1 MQFWKD
7 ADEPIHFFVKMFEEA
22 MKEQDLVEGVKKV
35 NQLILFDYTANGPDC
50 CFWLDCRNGQAMVG
64 PGHPEGKPDLIMSL
78 NADDA
83 HRAWSNKLNP
93 VIAITTRKIKVKG
106 SPAGLLKLVPKM
118 GKLAEIYCG
127 VLKSEG
133 REDLILK

>member
-7 ADEPIHFFVKMFEEA
+7 ADEPIRFFVKMFETA
-22 MKEQDLVEGVKKV
+22 MNEPDLVEGVKKV
-35 NQLILFDYTANGPDC
+35 NQLILFDYTANGPNC
-50 CFWLDCRNGQAMVG
+50 CFWLDSRGGQAKVG
-64 PGHPEGKPDLIMSL
+64 AGHPADKPDLIMSL
-78 NADDA
+78 DADNA

-93 VIAITTRKIKVKG
+93 VVAITTRKIKVKG

-118 GKLAEIYCG
+118 GKLAEIYNG
-127 VLKSEG
+127 VLRSEG

>member
-1 MQFWKD
+1 MEFWKD
-7 ADEPIHFFVKMFEEA
+7 ENEPITFFVKMFEAA

-35 NQLILFDYTANGPDC
+35 NQLILFDYTVDGPNC
-50 CFWLDCRNGQAMVG
+50 CFWLDSRGGQAKVG

-78 NADDA
+78 NADNA

-93 VIAITTRKIKVKG
+93 VVAITTRKIKVKG

-118 GKLAEIYCG
+118 GKLAEIYNN